1 LLLLMR
7 CREVASRWAV
17 KVTEEFLAQGEL
29 ERLAGGPISPGMDK
43 TLVKMVRLAQ
53 SSFLEV
59 LVADHS
65 AQEQMTA
72 NFIELVLEP
81 LFSALVAYF
90 PSMGPQH
97 ALLLANK
104 RKWRG
109 RDAA

>member
-1 LLLLMR
+1 VYPSR
-7 CREVASRWAV
+7 AVADS
-17 KVTEEFLAQGEL
+17 
-29 ERLAGGPISPGMDK
+29 
-43 TLVKMVRLAQ
+43 
-53 SSFLEV
+53 SSFFEV

-65 AQEQMTA
+65 VQEQMTA

-90 PSMGPQH
+90 PSMGPQQ

-109 RDAA
+109 CEAA

>member
-1 LLLLMR
+1 
-7 CREVASRWAV
+7 VASRWAV

-43 TLVKMVRLAQ
+43 TLVKMVCTLVGWLLILLL
-53 SSFLEV
+53 FFEV

-65 AQEQMTA
+65 VQEQMTA

-109 RDAA
+109 CEAA